1 MRRSLRAGLLSA
13 VALLPT
19 ASLSGLTGPSAPPAP
34 QSADAG
40 TAAIS
45 GVVTDAVTG
54 RPIAGASVSIFG
66 IIPGAPANAQ
76 PPRPPAV
83 LTDARGRFVF
93 VNLSSTPRYTLIAT
107 RAGYAL
113 GNFESPAEVSNS
125 ASIRVDQRLPI
136 GLADGEWKRDADIR
150 MWRLGTIGG
159 RVLDEHGEAVIGAAV
174 RIYSRRL
181 VAGRELL
188 VPGAVVTTDDRG
200 AYRIPFVDPG
210 RYVVA
215 VLSVQATV
223 PASTADG
230 PRSLPLGGLQ
240 GRGQSGPPV
249 SRTEANGASIDVDG
263 RHRLVLTNFVT
274 PPPPAADRARAYAPV
289 FHPNARGVNDALAIE
304 IDLGAGRGD
313 IDFQLVPLPTARVS
327 GHVTGAV
334 QGAANM
340 LLRLMAP
347 GTEHLGF
354 GSEVATTL
362 VEVDGTFTF
371 LNVPAGVYTLVA
383 APSVAEMSSGGGS
396 EGRLPRGVGYG
407 PARGLSE
414 VYEGAGFSAM
424 WWRSE
429 AGATV
434 WGRVP
439 VSVGDADVTGIELPL
454 RTAATVRGR
463 VAFDD
468 PKQPEPNQRFTVK
481 LEPASGDPSLGMP
494 NAVTA
499 AGDETHAFEI
509 GGLQGGHYLLRF
521 QRFGGWRV
529 KSVTLDGV
537 DLTDTGFDGALG
549 QDYNGVVVTVTKGG
563 AELSGV
569 VRDGAGGP
577 SHGAVI
583 LFPAD
588 PGQWVDY
595 GLTPDRLHSTRA
607 ASDGTYSFTAILEGN
622 YLVVAVP
629 LAQAGGW
636 LDPNFLAAAAPQA
649 TRISL
654 PTAAPKTQDLR
665 VSEVVVR

>member
-1 MRRSLRAGLLSA
+1 
-13 VALLPT
+13 
-19 ASLSGLTGPSAPPAP
+19 
-34 QSADAG
+34 
-40 TAAIS
+40 
-45 GVVTDAVTG
+45 
-54 RPIAGASVSIFG
+54 
-66 IIPGAPANAQ
+66 
-76 PPRPPAV
+76 
-83 LTDARGRFVF
+83 
-93 VNLSSTPRYTLIAT
+93 
-107 RAGYAL
+107 
-113 GNFESPAEVSNS
+113 
-125 ASIRVDQRLPI
+125 
-136 GLADGEWKRDADIR
+136 
-150 MWRLGTIGG
+150 
-159 RVLDEHGEAVIGAAV
+159 
-174 RIYSRRL
+174 
-181 VAGRELL
+181 
-188 VPGAVVTTDDRG
+188 
-200 AYRIPFVDPG
+200 
-210 RYVVA
+210 
-215 VLSVQATV
+215 
-223 PASTADG
+223 
-230 PRSLPLGGLQ
+230 
-240 GRGQSGPPV
+240 
-249 SRTEANGASIDVDG
+249 
-263 RHRLVLTNFVT
+263 
-274 PPPPAADRARAYAPV
+274 
-289 FHPNARGVNDALAIE
+289 
-304 IDLGAGRGD
+304 
-313 IDFQLVPLPTARVS
+313 
-327 GHVTGAV
+327 
-334 QGAANM
+334 M

-362 VEVDGTFTF
+362 VEADGTFTF

-424 WWRSE
+424 WWRSD

-463 VAFDD
+463 VVFDNSE
-468 PKQPEPNQRFTVK
+468 QPGPNQRFTVK

-509 GGLQGGHYLLRF
+509 GGLLGGRYLLRF

-537 DLTDTGFDGALG
+537 DLTDAGFDGAPG
-549 QDYNGVVVTVTKGG
+549 QDYNGVVVTVTKGT

-569 VRDGAGGP
+569 VRDRAGGP
-577 SHGAVI
+577 SPGAVI

-588 PGQWVDY
+588 RGQWVDY
-595 GLTPDRLHSTRA
+595 GLTPDRMHSTRA
-607 ASDGTYSFTAILEGN
+607 ASDGAYSFTAILEGN

-629 LAQAGGW
+629 SAQAGWW
-636 LDPNFLAAAAPQA
+636 LDSKFLAAAAPQA

-654 PTAAPKTQDLR
+654 ATGAPKTQDLR